1 MSGRCAPYS
10 CKSSGA
16 WFGGVPA
23 DINSSR
29 RCLSAHWGSNW
40 TWGRSCVWRSCTQG
54 PGVQLTSLS
63 RPPRFWRL
71 LLVLGVRW
79 CLAGASFLAWGV
91 TLTFFLSSTILCS
104 GPWRAG
110 GLQRRCCCSWA
121 LWHFPGRV
129 WRLHTVP
136 GSTARFRGPLYGF
149 WRLLLPCG
157 GTYNV
162 SGGARTLY
170 RLCSGTGAVTGR
182 SWGCLLRWWRLVCHC
197 SSFSSCWG
205 RR

>member
-29 RCLSAHWGSNW
+29 RCLSVHWGSNW

-63 RPPRFWRL
+63 RPPRFRRL

-79 CLAGASFLAWGV
+79 CLAGASFVAWGV

-149 WRLLLPCG
+149 WRLFLVLEARCGSLGASSWCG
-157 GTYNV
+157 GV
-162 SGGARTLY
+162 AVAFLMSSVILLGG
-170 RLCSGTGAVTGR
+170 
-182 SWGCLLRWWRLVCHC
+182 LRRAGGSQRCC
-197 SSFSSCWG
+197 GGS
-205 RR
+205 